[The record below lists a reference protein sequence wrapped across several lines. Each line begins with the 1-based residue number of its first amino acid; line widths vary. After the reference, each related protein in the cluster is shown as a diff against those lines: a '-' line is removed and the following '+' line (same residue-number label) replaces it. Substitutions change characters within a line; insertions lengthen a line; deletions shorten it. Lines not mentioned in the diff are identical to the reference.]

1 MKKIKFYLLTFI
13 IVFNGCKKSGDDED
27 PNIIRIETDLEISD
41 FIWKGLNQYYYW
53 QESVVNL
60 SDSKK
65 ENESDYAYYLS
76 QNTNP
81 ETFFNSLLHP
91 DDNFSWIVDD
101 YIELENM
108 LQGIDNSDGMEFGL
122 YVECNDQNIFGFVRY
137 VQKGSDAES
146 KGVKR
151 GMVFSD
157 INGTRL
163 NRDNYRD
170 LLYNQT
176 SNSYTVKF
184 SQISYNQNNQCANI
198 IPGQEDITLVKSRIV
213 KNPIHISKIIEI
225 QGQKV
230 GYLMYNQ
237 FVGVVESEGKDYNS
251 ELNNVFSNFL
261 SNGINDLVVD
271 LRYNPGGRISTSINL
286 ASMITGKFNN
296 QVFAKE
302 RWNSK
307 LMNYWDENSPES
319 LLNRFTNKL
328 SNNESIFSL
337 NLDRV
342 FVLTSA
348 RTASASELLINGLD
362 PYIDVI
368 HIGDFTVGK
377 NQGSITVYDYINDSR
392 DKNPNH
398 MYAMQPIVLKIAN
411 SDGYADYTDGLEP
424 STEVE
429 EDIQN
434 LGILGDPTEPLLATT
449 LNLISGTGKFKI
461 PKAKLTKK
469 FLVKDPEMLKK
480 QKMFVEKK
488 LLFYNR

>member
-1 MKKIKFYLLTFI
+1 MKKFKLCLLALI
-13 IVFNGCKKSGDDED
+13 LVFSSCKKSDDED
-27 PNIIRIETDLEISD
+27 PNIIRIETDLEIID

-65 ENESDYAYYLS
+65 ESESDYAYFLS
-76 QNTNP
+76 QNPDP
-81 ETFFNSLLHP
+81 ENFFNSLLHP

-101 YIELENM
+101 YVELENM
-108 LQGIDNSDGMEFGL
+108 LQGIDISDGMEFGL

-137 VQKGSDAES
+137 VQKDSDAES

-151 GMVFSD
+151 GMVFSN

-163 NRDNYRD
+163 TRDNYRD
-170 LLYNQT
+170 LLFNDT
-176 SNSYTVKF
+176 NSSYTIRF
-184 SQISYNQNNQCANI
+184 SEISYNQNNQCANI
-198 IPGQEDITLVKSRIV
+198 IPGQEDLTLIKSRIV
-213 KNPIHISKIIEI
+213 KNPIHISKIIENE
-225 QGQKV
+225 GQKI

-237 FVGVVESEGKDYNS
+237 FLGVVESEGKDYNS
-251 ELNNVFSNFL
+251 ELNDAFSNFL
-261 SNGINDLVVD
+261 SNGINDLVID

-286 ASMITGKFNN
+286 ASMITGQFNN
-296 QVFAKE
+296 QIFAKE

-328 SNNESIFSL
+328 GNNQSIFSL

-398 MYAMQPIVLKIAN
+398 MYAMQPIVLKIGNVA
-411 SDGYADYTDGLEP
+411 GYTDFPDGLEP
-424 STEVE
+424 
-429 EDIQN
+429 DIFIKESLLN
-434 LGILGDPTEPLLATT
+434 PGILGDIEEPLLKIAIDQ
-449 LNLISGTGKFKI
+449 ISGDAISIENNYLFKEI
-461 PKAKLTKK
+461 STPKDEIK
-469 FLVKDPEMLKK
+469 
-480 QKMFVEKK
+480 EKIILDEIIIK
-488 LLFYNR
+488 

>member
-1 MKKIKFYLLTFI
+1 MKKFKFCLLALI
-13 IVFNGCKKSGDDED
+13 LVFGSCKKSDDED
-27 PNIIRIETDLEISD
+27 PNIIRIETDLEIID

-65 ENESDYAYYLS
+65 ESESEYAYFLS
-76 QNTNP
+76 QNPDP
-81 ETFFNSLLHP
+81 ENFFNSLLHP

-101 YIELENM
+101 YVELENM
-108 LQGIDNSDGMEFGL
+108 LQGIDISDGMEFGL

-137 VQKGSDAES
+137 VQKDSDAES

-151 GMVFSD
+151 GMVFSN

-163 NRDNYRD
+163 TRDNYRD
-170 LLYNQT
+170 LLFNNND
-176 SNSYTVKF
+176 SSYTIRF
-184 SQISYNQNNQCANI
+184 SEISYNQNNQCANI
-198 IPGQEDITLVKSRIV
+198 IPGQEDLTLIKSRIV
-213 KNPIHISKIIEI
+213 KNPIHISKVIENN
-225 QGQKV
+225 GQKI

-237 FVGVVESEGKDYNS
+237 FLGVVESEGKDYNS
-251 ELNNVFSNFL
+251 ELNDAFSNFL
-261 SNGINDLVVD
+261 SNGINDLVID

-286 ASMITGKFNN
+286 ASMITGQFNN

-328 SNNESIFSL
+328 GNNQSIFSL

-362 PYIDVI
+362 PYIDVV

-398 MYAMQPIVLKIAN
+398 MYAMQPIVLKIGNVA
-411 SDGYADYTDGLEP
+411 GYTDFPDGLEP
-424 STEVE
+424 
-429 EDIQN
+429 DIFIKESLLN
-434 LGILGDPTEPLLATT
+434 PGILGDIEEPLLKIAIDQ
-449 LNLISGTGKFKI
+449 ISGGAISIENNYFFKEI
-461 PKAKLTKK
+461 STPKDEIK
-469 FLVKDPEMLKK
+469 
-480 QKMFVEKK
+480 EKIILDEIIIK
-488 LLFYNR
+488 

>member
-1 MKKIKFYLLTFI
+1 MKKFKLCLLALILLFSS
-13 IVFNGCKKSGDDED
+13 CKKSDDED
-27 PNIIRIETDLEISD
+27 PNIIRIETDLEIID

-65 ENESDYAYYLS
+65 ESESDYAYFLS
-76 QNTNP
+76 QNPNP
-81 ETFFNSLLHP
+81 ENFFNSLLHP

-101 YIELENM
+101 YVELENM
-108 LQGIDNSDGMEFGL
+108 LQGIDISDGMEFGL

-137 VQKGSDAES
+137 VQKDSDAES

-151 GMVFSD
+151 GMVFSN

-163 NRDNYRD
+163 TRDNYRD
-170 LLYNQT
+170 LLFNDT
-176 SNSYTVKF
+176 NSSYTIRF
-184 SQISYNQNNQCANI
+184 SEISYNQNNQCANI
-198 IPGQEDITLVKSRIV
+198 IPGQEDLTLIKSRIV
-213 KNPIHISKIIEI
+213 KNPIHISKIIENE
-225 QGQKV
+225 GQKI

-237 FVGVVESEGKDYNS
+237 FLGVVESEGKDYNS
-251 ELNNVFSNFL
+251 ELNDAFSNFL
-261 SNGINDLVVD
+261 SNGINDLVID

-286 ASMITGKFNN
+286 ASMITGQFNN

-328 SNNESIFSL
+328 SNNQSIFSL

-398 MYAMQPIVLKIAN
+398 MYAMQPIVLKIGNVA
-411 SDGYADYTDGLEP
+411 GYTDFPDGLEP
-424 STEVE
+424 
-429 EDIQN
+429 DIFIKESLLN
-434 LGILGDPTEPLLATT
+434 PGILGDIEEPLLKIAIDQ
-449 LNLISGTGKFKI
+449 ISGDAISIENNYLFKEI
-461 PKAKLTKK
+461 STPKDEIK
-469 FLVKDPEMLKK
+469 
-480 QKMFVEKK
+480 EKIILDEIIIK
-488 LLFYNR
+488 

>member
-1 MKKIKFYLLTFI
+1 MKNINFYLLAFI
-13 IVFNGCKKSGDDED
+13 LVFNSCKKSDGED
-27 PNIIRIETDLEISD
+27 PNVIRIETDLEIID
-41 FIWKGLNQYYYW
+41 FVWGGLNQYYYW
-53 QESVVNL
+53 QESVANL

-65 ENESDYAYYLS
+65 ENESEYAYFLS
-76 QNTNP
+76 QNPVP
-81 ETFFNSLLHP
+81 EEFFNSLLHP

-108 LQGIDNSDGMEFGL
+108 LQGIDVSDGMEFGL
-122 YVECNDQNIFGFVRY
+122 YIECNDQNIFGFVRY
-137 VQKGSDAES
+137 VQKNSDAES

-151 GMVFSD
+151 GMLFSH

-163 NRDNYRD
+163 TRSNYRD
-170 LLYNQT
+170 LLYNNST
-176 SNSYTVKF
+176 SYTVKF
-184 SQISYNQNNQCANI
+184 SRLSYDQTNQCAVLTTE
-198 IPGQEDITLVKSRIV
+198 QESMQLVKSRLV
-213 KNPIHISKIIEI
+213 KNPIHISKIIENR
-225 QGQKV
+225 GQKI

-237 FVGVVESEGKDYNS
+237 FLGVVESEGKDYNS
-251 ELNNVFSNFL
+251 DLNDAFSNFL
-261 SNGINDLVVD
+261 SNGINELVVD

-286 ASMITGKFNN
+286 ASMITGQFNN

-319 LLNRFTNKL
+319 LLNKFSNKL
-328 SNNESIFSL
+328 DNNQSISSL

-398 MYAMQPIVLKIAN
+398 MYAMQPIVLKIGNVA
-411 SDGYADYTDGLEP
+411 GYTDFPDGLEP
-424 STEVE
+424 
-429 EDIQN
+429 DIFIKESLLN
-434 LGILGDPTEPLLATT
+434 PGILGNIDEPLLKIAIDQ
-449 LNLISGTGKFKI
+449 ISGDVSSIENNYLFKEI
-461 PKAKLTKK
+461 STPKDKLK
-469 FLVKDPEMLKK
+469 
-480 QKMFVEKK
+480 EKIIIDDIIIK
-488 LLFYNR
+488 

>member
-1 MKKIKFYLLTFI
+1 MKKFKLCLLALI
-13 IVFNGCKKSGDDED
+13 LVFSSCKKSDDED
-27 PNIIRIETDLEISD
+27 PNIIRIETDLEIID

-65 ENESDYAYYLS
+65 ESESDYAYFLS
-76 QNTNP
+76 QNPDP
-81 ETFFNSLLHP
+81 ENFFNSLLHP

-101 YIELENM
+101 YVELENM
-108 LQGIDNSDGMEFGL
+108 LQGIDISDGMEFGL

-137 VQKGSDAES
+137 VQKDSDAES

-151 GMVFSD
+151 GMVFSN

-163 NRDNYRD
+163 TRDNYRD
-170 LLYNQT
+170 LLFNNND
-176 SNSYTVKF
+176 SSYTIRF
-184 SQISYNQNNQCANI
+184 SEISYNQNNQCANI
-198 IPGQEDITLVKSRIV
+198 IPGQEDLTLIKSRIV
-213 KNPIHISKIIEI
+213 KNPIHISKIIENE
-225 QGQKV
+225 GQKI

-237 FVGVVESEGKDYNS
+237 FLGVVESEGKDYNS
-251 ELNNVFSNFL
+251 ELNDAFSNFL
-261 SNGINDLVVD
+261 SNGINDLVID

-286 ASMITGKFNN
+286 ASMITGQFNN

-328 SNNESIFSL
+328 SNNQSIFSL

-398 MYAMQPIVLKIAN
+398 MYAMQPIVLKIGNVA
-411 SDGYADYTDGLEP
+411 GYTDFPNGLEP
-424 STEVE
+424 
-429 EDIQN
+429 DIFIKESLLN
-434 LGILGDPTEPLLATT
+434 PGILGDIEEPLLKIAIDQ
-449 LNLISGTGKFKI
+449 ISGDAISIENNYLFKEI
-461 PKAKLTKK
+461 STPKDEIK
-469 FLVKDPEMLKK
+469 
-480 QKMFVEKK
+480 EKIILDEIIIK
-488 LLFYNR
+488 

>member
-1 MKKIKFYLLTFI
+1 MKKIKFYLLTSI
-13 IVFNGCKKSGDDED
+13 ILINGCKKPGDDED

-101 YIELENM
+101 YIKLENM
-108 LQGIDNSDGMEFGL
+108 LQGIDDSDGMEFGL
-122 YVECNDQNIFGFVRY
+122 YVECNDQNVFGFVRY

-146 KGVKR
+146 KGIKR

-170 LLYNQT
+170 LLYNQA

-184 SQISYNQNNQCANI
+184 SEISYNQNNQCANI

-225 QGQKV
+225 ADQKV

-237 FVGVVESEGKDYNS
+237 FVGVVESEGKNYNS
-251 ELNNVFSNFL
+251 ELNAVFSNFL
-261 SNGINDLVVD
+261 SNGINDLVID

-286 ASMITGKFNN
+286 ASMITGQFNN

-307 LMNYWDENSPES
+307 LMNYWDENNPES

-337 NLDRV
+337 NLERV

-348 RTASASELLINGLD
+348 RTASASELLINGLN

-398 MYAMQPIVLKIAN
+398 MYAMQPIVLKIGNVA
-411 SDGYADYTDGLEP
+411 GYTDFPDGLEP
-424 STEVE
+424 
-429 EDIQN
+429 DILIKESLLN
-434 LGILGDPTEPLLATT
+434 PGILGDIEEPLLKIAI
-449 LNLISGTGKFKI
+449 NQISGDVSSINNNYLFKEI
-461 PKAKLTKK
+461 PSP
-469 FLVKDPEMLKK
+469 FDGLKERIIIDDK
-480 QKMFVEKK
+480 IIE
-488 LLFYNR
+488 

>member
-1 MKKIKFYLLTFI
+1 MKKFKFCLLALI
-13 IVFNGCKKSGDDED
+13 LVFSSCKKSDDED
-27 PNIIRIETDLEISD
+27 PNIIRIETDLEIID

-65 ENESDYAYYLS
+65 ESESDYAYFLS
-76 QNTNP
+76 QNP
-81 ETFFNSLLHP
+81 EPENFFNSLLHP

-101 YIELENM
+101 YVELENM
-108 LQGIDNSDGMEFGL
+108 LQGIDISDGMEFGL

-137 VQKGSDAES
+137 VQKDSDAES

-151 GMVFSD
+151 GMVFSN

-163 NRDNYRD
+163 TRDNYRD
-170 LLYNQT
+170 LLFNDT
-176 SNSYTVKF
+176 NSSYTIRF
-184 SQISYNQNNQCANI
+184 SEISYNQNNQCANI
-198 IPGQEDITLVKSRIV
+198 IPGQEDLTLIKSRIV
-213 KNPIHISKIIEI
+213 KNPIHISKIIENG
-225 QGQKV
+225 GQKI

-237 FVGVVESEGKDYNS
+237 FLGVVESEGKDYNS
-251 ELNNVFSNFL
+251 ELNDAFSNFL
-261 SNGINDLVVD
+261 SNGINDLVID

-286 ASMITGKFNN
+286 ASMITGQFNN

-328 SNNESIFSL
+328 GNNQSIFSL

-398 MYAMQPIVLKIAN
+398 MYAMQPIVLKIGNVA
-411 SDGYADYTDGLEP
+411 GYTDFPDGLEP
-424 STEVE
+424 
-429 EDIQN
+429 DIFIKESLLN
-434 LGILGDPTEPLLATT
+434 PGILGDIEEPLLKIAIDQ
-449 LNLISGTGKFKI
+449 ISGDAISIENNYLFKEI
-461 PKAKLTKK
+461 STPK
-469 FLVKDPEMLKK
+469 DELK
-480 QKMFVEKK
+480 EKIILDEIIIK
-488 LLFYNR
+488 

>member
-1 MKKIKFYLLTFI
+1 MKKFKFCLLALI
-13 IVFNGCKKSGDDED
+13 LVFSSCKKSDDED
-27 PNIIRIETDLEISD
+27 PNIIRIETDLEIID

-65 ENESDYAYYLS
+65 ESESEYAYFLS
-76 QNTNP
+76 QNPDP
-81 ETFFNSLLHP
+81 ENFFNSLLHP

-101 YIELENM
+101 YVELENM
-108 LQGIDNSDGMEFGL
+108 LQGIDISDGMEFGL

-137 VQKGSDAES
+137 VQKDSDAES

-151 GMVFSD
+151 GMVFSN

-163 NRDNYRD
+163 TRDNYRD
-170 LLYNQT
+170 LLFNN
-176 SNSYTVKF
+176 SSSSYTIRF
-184 SQISYNQNNQCANI
+184 SEISYNQNNQCANI
-198 IPGQEDITLVKSRIV
+198 IPGQEDLTLIKSRIV
-213 KNPIHISKIIEI
+213 KNPIHISKIIENG
-225 QGQKV
+225 GQKI

-237 FVGVVESEGKDYNS
+237 FLGVVESEGKDYNS
-251 ELNNVFSNFL
+251 ELNDAFANFL
-261 SNGINDLVVD
+261 SNGINDLVID

-286 ASMITGKFNN
+286 ASMITGQFNN

-328 SNNESIFSL
+328 GNNQSIFSL

-398 MYAMQPIVLKIAN
+398 MYAMQPIVLKIGNVA
-411 SDGYADYTDGLEP
+411 GYTDFPDGLEP
-424 STEVE
+424 
-429 EDIQN
+429 DIFIKESLLN
-434 LGILGDPTEPLLATT
+434 PGILGDIEEPLLKIAIDQ
-449 LNLISGTGKFKI
+449 ISGDAISIENNYLFKEI
-461 PKAKLTKK
+461 SS
-469 FLVKDPEMLKK
+469 PEDELK
-480 QKMFVEKK
+480 EKIIIDDIIIK
-488 LLFYNR
+488 

>member
-1 MKKIKFYLLTFI
+1 MKKFKLCLLALILLFSS
-13 IVFNGCKKSGDDED
+13 CKKSDDED
-27 PNIIRIETDLEISD
+27 PNIIRIETDLEIID

-65 ENESDYAYYLS
+65 ESESDYAYFLS
-76 QNTNP
+76 QNPNP
-81 ETFFNSLLHP
+81 ENFFNSLLHP

-101 YIELENM
+101 YVELENM
-108 LQGIDNSDGMEFGL
+108 LQGIDISDGMEFGL

-137 VQKGSDAES
+137 VQKDSDAES

-151 GMVFSD
+151 GMVFSN

-163 NRDNYRD
+163 TRDNYRD
-170 LLYNQT
+170 LLFNDT
-176 SNSYTVKF
+176 NSSYTIRF
-184 SQISYNQNNQCANI
+184 SEISYNQNNQCANI
-198 IPGQEDITLVKSRIV
+198 IPGQEDLTLIKSRIV
-213 KNPIHISKIIEI
+213 KNPIHISKIIENE
-225 QGQKV
+225 GQKI

-237 FVGVVESEGKDYNS
+237 FLGVVESEGKDYNS
-251 ELNNVFSNFL
+251 ELNDAFSNFL
-261 SNGINDLVVD
+261 SNGINDLVID

-286 ASMITGKFNN
+286 ASMITGQFNN

-328 SNNESIFSL
+328 GNNQSIFSL

-398 MYAMQPIVLKIAN
+398 MYAMQPIVLKIGNVA
-411 SDGYADYTDGLEP
+411 GYTDFPNGLEP
-424 STEVE
+424 
-429 EDIQN
+429 DIFIKESLLN
-434 LGILGDPTEPLLATT
+434 PGILGDIEEPLLKIAIDQ
-449 LNLISGTGKFKI
+449 ISGDAISIENNYLFKEI
-461 PKAKLTKK
+461 STPKDEIK
-469 FLVKDPEMLKK
+469 
-480 QKMFVEKK
+480 EKIILDEIIIK
-488 LLFYNR
+488 

>member
-1 MKKIKFYLLTFI
+1 MKKIKFYLLALI

-122 YVECNDQNIFGFVRY
+122 YLECNDQNIFGFVRY

-170 LLYNQT
+170 LLYNQANNT
-176 SNSYTVKF
+176 YTVKF

-237 FVGVVESEGKDYNS
+237 FVGVVESEGKNYNS

-261 SNGINDLVVD
+261 SNGINDLVID

-286 ASMITGKFNN
+286 ASMITGQFNN

-398 MYAMQPIVLKIAN
+398 MYAMQPIVLKIGNVA
-411 SDGYADYTDGLEP
+411 GYTDFPNGLEP
-424 STEVE
+424 
-429 EDIQN
+429 DIFIKESLLN
-434 LGILGDPTEPLLATT
+434 PGVLGDIEEPLLKIAIDQ
-449 LNLISGTGKFKI
+449 ISGNASLIDNNYLFKEI
-461 PKAKLTKK
+461 PSPL
-469 FLVKDPEMLKK
+469 DELKERIIIDDK
-480 QKMFVEKK
+480 IIK
-488 LLFYNR
+488 

>member
-1 MKKIKFYLLTFI
+1 MKEIKFYLLTLI

-122 YVECNDQNIFGFVRY
+122 YVECNNENIFGFVRY
-137 VQKGSDAES
+137 VQIGSDAES
-146 KGVKR
+146 KGVRR
-151 GMVFSD
+151 GMVFSN

-163 NRDNYRD
+163 SRDNYRD

-176 SNSYTVKF
+176 NNSYTVKF
-184 SQISYNQNNQCANI
+184 SEISYNQNNQCANI

-237 FVGVVESEGKDYNS
+237 FLGVVESEGKDYNS

-286 ASMITGKFNN
+286 ASMITGQFNN

-398 MYAMQPIVLKIAN
+398 MYAMQPIVLKIGNVA
-411 SDGYADYTDGLEP
+411 GYTDFPDGLEP
-424 STEVE
+424 
-429 EDIQN
+429 DIFIKESLLN
-434 LGILGDPTEPLLATT
+434 PGVLGNIEEPLLKIAIDQ
-449 LNLISGTGKFKI
+449 ISGDASSIDNNYLFKEI
-461 PKAKLTKK
+461 LSPL
-469 FLVKDPEMLKK
+469 DELKERIIIDNK
-480 QKMFVEKK
+480 IIE
-488 LLFYNR
+488 

>member
-1 MKKIKFYLLTFI
+1 MKKFKFCLLALI
-13 IVFNGCKKSGDDED
+13 LVFSSCKKSDDED
-27 PNIIRIETDLEISD
+27 PNIIRIETDLEIID

-65 ENESDYAYYLS
+65 ESESDYAYFLS
-76 QNTNP
+76 QNPDP
-81 ETFFNSLLHP
+81 ENFFNSLLHP

-101 YIELENM
+101 YVELENM
-108 LQGIDNSDGMEFGL
+108 LQGIDISDGMEFGL

-137 VQKGSDAES
+137 VQKDSDAES

-151 GMVFSD
+151 GMVFSN

-163 NRDNYRD
+163 TRDNYRD
-170 LLYNQT
+170 LLFNNND
-176 SNSYTVKF
+176 SSYTIRF
-184 SQISYNQNNQCANI
+184 SEISYNQNNQCANI
-198 IPGQEDITLVKSRIV
+198 IPGQEDLTLIKSRIV
-213 KNPIHISKIIEI
+213 KNPIHISKIIENE
-225 QGQKV
+225 GQKI

-237 FVGVVESEGKDYNS
+237 FLGVVESEGKDYNS
-251 ELNNVFSNFL
+251 ELNDAFSNFL
-261 SNGINDLVVD
+261 SNGINDLVID

-286 ASMITGKFNN
+286 ASMITGQFNN

-328 SNNESIFSL
+328 GNNQSIFSL

-342 FVLTSA
+342 FILTSA

-398 MYAMQPIVLKIAN
+398 MYAMQPIVLKIGNVA
-411 SDGYADYTDGLEP
+411 GYTDFPDGLEP
-424 STEVE
+424 
-429 EDIQN
+429 DIFIKESLLN
-434 LGILGDPTEPLLATT
+434 PGILGDIEEPLLKIAIDQ
-449 LNLISGTGKFKI
+449 ISGDAISIENNYLFKEI
-461 PKAKLTKK
+461 STPKDEIK
-469 FLVKDPEMLKK
+469 
-480 QKMFVEKK
+480 EKIILDEIIIK
-488 LLFYNR
+488 

>member
-1 MKKIKFYLLTFI
+1 MKKIKLYLITFI
-13 IVFNGCKKSGDDED
+13 ILFSGCKKSGDDED

-170 LLYNQT
+170 LLYNQANNT
-176 SNSYTVKF
+176 YTVKF

-237 FVGVVESEGKDYNS
+237 FVGVVESEGKNYNS

-261 SNGINDLVVD
+261 SNGINDLVID

-286 ASMITGKFNN
+286 ASMITGQFNN

-342 FVLTSA
+342 FILTSA

-398 MYAMQPIVLKIAN
+398 MYAMQPIVLKIGNVA
-411 SDGYADYTDGLEP
+411 GYTDFPNGLEP
-424 STEVE
+424 
-429 EDIQN
+429 DIFIKESLLN
-434 LGILGDPTEPLLATT
+434 PGVLGDIEEPLLKIAIDQIFG
-449 LNLISGTGKFKI
+449 NASLIDNNYLFKEI
-461 PKAKLTKK
+461 PSPL
-469 FLVKDPEMLKK
+469 DELKERIIIDDK
-480 QKMFVEKK
+480 IIK
-488 LLFYNR
+488 

>member
-1 MKKIKFYLLTFI
+1 MKKINLLILATLI
-13 IVFNGCKKSGDDED
+13 IFNSCKKADDDD
-27 PNIIRIETDLEISD
+27 PNIIRLETDLEISD

-60 SDSKK
+60 SDSKS
-65 ENESDYAYYLS
+65 ENESEYAYYLS
-76 QNTNP
+76 QNPNP
-81 ETFFNSLLHP
+81 ESFFNSLKHP

-101 YIELENM
+101 YIELQNM

-137 VQKGSDAES
+137 VHKNSDAES

-151 GMVFSD
+151 GMLFSE

-163 NRDNYRD
+163 TRDNYKD
-170 LLYNQT
+170 LLFNDS
-176 SNSYTVKF
+176 SNTYSIKL
-184 SQISYNQNNQCANI
+184 SELSYNTNNQCANI
-198 IPGQEDITLVKSRIV
+198 IPGQENVTLVKSRIV
-213 KNPIHISKIIEI
+213 KNPVHISKVISSGGKKIA
-225 QGQKV
+225 
-230 GYLMYNQ
+230 YLMYNQ
-237 FVGVVESEGKDYNS
+237 FLGVVESENKDYNS
-251 ELNNVFSNFL
+251 ELNDVFSNFL
-261 SNGINDLVVD
+261 SNGVDELVID

-286 ASMITGKFNN
+286 ASMITGQFNN

-307 LMNYWDENSPES
+307 LMNYWNENNPES
-319 LLNRFTNKL
+319 LLNKFTNKL
-328 SNNESIFSL
+328 DDNQSISSL
-337 NLDRV
+337 NLNRV

-398 MYAMQPIVLKIAN
+398 MYAMQPIVLKIGNVA
-411 SDGYADYTDGLEP
+411 GYTDFPNGLEP
-424 STEVE
+424 
-429 EDIQN
+429 DIFIKESLVN
-434 LGILGDPTEPLLATT
+434 PGILGDAEEPLLKIALDQITG
-449 LNLISGTGKFKI
+449 NISSSISNNNYKEV
-461 PKAKLTKK
+461 KK
-469 FLVKDPEMLKK
+469 PNEDFFQQIIVKDKIIE
-480 QKMFVEKK
+480 
-488 LLFYNR
+488 

>member
-1 MKKIKFYLLTFI
+1 MKKFKICLLALI
-13 IVFNGCKKSGDDED
+13 LVFSSCKKSDVED
-27 PNIIRIETDLEISD
+27 PNIIRIETDLEIID

-65 ENESDYAYYLS
+65 ESESDYAYFLS
-76 QNTNP
+76 QNPNP
-81 ETFFNSLLHP
+81 ENFFNSLLHP

-101 YIELENM
+101 YVELENM
-108 LQGIDNSDGMEFGL
+108 LQGIDISDGMEFGL

-137 VQKGSDAES
+137 VQKDSDAES

-151 GMVFSD
+151 GMVFSN

-163 NRDNYRD
+163 SRDNYRD
-170 LLYNQT
+170 LLFNNND
-176 SNSYTVKF
+176 SSYTIRF
-184 SQISYNQNNQCANI
+184 SEISYNQNNQCANI
-198 IPGQEDITLVKSRIV
+198 IPGQEDLTLIKSRIV
-213 KNPIHISKIIEI
+213 KNPIHISKIIENE
-225 QGQKV
+225 GQKI

-237 FVGVVESEGKDYNS
+237 FLGVVESEGKDYNS
-251 ELNNVFSNFL
+251 ELNDAFSNFL
-261 SNGINDLVVD
+261 SNGINDLVID

-286 ASMITGKFNN
+286 ASMITGQFNN

-328 SNNESIFSL
+328 GNNQSIFSL

-362 PYIDVI
+362 PYIDVV

-398 MYAMQPIVLKIAN
+398 MYAMQPIVLKIGNVA
-411 SDGYADYTDGLEP
+411 GYTDFPDGLEP
-424 STEVE
+424 
-429 EDIQN
+429 DIFIKESLLN
-434 LGILGDPTEPLLATT
+434 PGILGDIEEPLLKIAIDQ
-449 LNLISGTGKFKI
+449 ISGDAISIENNYLFKEI
-461 PKAKLTKK
+461 STPKDEIK
-469 FLVKDPEMLKK
+469 
-480 QKMFVEKK
+480 EKIILDEIIIK
-488 LLFYNR
+488 

>member
-1 MKKIKFYLLTFI
+1 
-13 IVFNGCKKSGDDED
+13 
-27 PNIIRIETDLEISD
+27 
-41 FIWKGLNQYYYW
+41 
-53 QESVVNL
+53 
-60 SDSKK
+60 
-65 ENESDYAYYLS
+65 
-76 QNTNP
+76 
-81 ETFFNSLLHP
+81 
-91 DDNFSWIVDD
+91 
-101 YIELENM
+101 
-108 LQGIDNSDGMEFGL
+108 
-122 YVECNDQNIFGFVRY
+122 
-137 VQKGSDAES
+137 
-146 KGVKR
+146 
-151 GMVFSD
+151 MVFSD

-286 ASMITGKFNN
+286 ASMITGQFNN
-296 QVFAKE
+296 QIFAKE

-398 MYAMQPIVLKIAN
+398 LFVLI
-411 SDGYADYTDGLEP
+411 
-424 STEVE
+424 
-429 EDIQN
+429 
-434 LGILGDPTEPLLATT
+434 
-449 LNLISGTGKFKI
+449 
-461 PKAKLTKK
+461 
-469 FLVKDPEMLKK
+469 FL
-480 QKMFVEKK
+480 
-488 LLFYNR
+488 Y

>member
-1 MKKIKFYLLTFI
+1 MKKFKFCLLALI
-13 IVFNGCKKSGDDED
+13 LVFSSCKKSDDED
-27 PNIIRIETDLEISD
+27 PNIIRIETDLEIID

-65 ENESDYAYYLS
+65 ESESDYAYFLS
-76 QNTNP
+76 QNPDP
-81 ETFFNSLLHP
+81 ENFFNSLLHP

-101 YIELENM
+101 YVELENM
-108 LQGIDNSDGMEFGL
+108 LQGIDISDGMEFGL

-137 VQKGSDAES
+137 VQKDSDAES

-151 GMVFSD
+151 GMVFSN

-163 NRDNYRD
+163 TRENYRD
-170 LLYNQT
+170 LLFNN
-176 SNSYTVKF
+176 SSSSYTIRF
-184 SQISYNQNNQCANI
+184 SEISYNQNNQCANI
-198 IPGQEDITLVKSRIV
+198 IPGQEDLTLIKSRIV
-213 KNPIHISKIIEI
+213 KNPIHISKIIENG
-225 QGQKV
+225 GQKI

-237 FVGVVESEGKDYNS
+237 FLGVVESEGKDYNS
-251 ELNNVFSNFL
+251 ELNDAFANFL
-261 SNGINDLVVD
+261 SNGINDLVID

-286 ASMITGKFNN
+286 ASMITGQFNN

-328 SNNESIFSL
+328 GNNQSIFSL

-398 MYAMQPIVLKIAN
+398 MYAMQPIVLKIGNVA
-411 SDGYADYTDGLEP
+411 GYTDFPDGLEP
-424 STEVE
+424 
-429 EDIQN
+429 DIFIKESLLN
-434 LGILGDPTEPLLATT
+434 PGILGDIEEPLLKIAIDQ
-449 LNLISGTGKFKI
+449 ISGDAISIENNYLFKEI
-461 PKAKLTKK
+461 STPK
-469 FLVKDPEMLKK
+469 DELK
-480 QKMFVEKK
+480 EKIIIDDIIIK
-488 LLFYNR
+488 

>member
-1 MKKIKFYLLTFI
+1 MKKFKFCLLALI
-13 IVFNGCKKSGDDED
+13 LVFSSCKKSDDED
-27 PNIIRIETDLEISD
+27 PNIIRIETDLEIID

-65 ENESDYAYYLS
+65 ESESDYAYFLS
-76 QNTNP
+76 QNPDP
-81 ETFFNSLLHP
+81 ENFFNSLLHP

-101 YIELENM
+101 YVELENM
-108 LQGIDNSDGMEFGL
+108 LQGIDISDGMEFGL

-137 VQKGSDAES
+137 VQKDSDAES

-151 GMVFSD
+151 GMVFSN

-163 NRDNYRD
+163 TRDNYRD
-170 LLYNQT
+170 LLFNNND
-176 SNSYTVKF
+176 SSYTIRF
-184 SQISYNQNNQCANI
+184 SEISYNQNNQCANI
-198 IPGQEDITLVKSRIV
+198 IPGQEDLTLIKSRIV
-213 KNPIHISKIIEI
+213 KNPIHISKIIENE
-225 QGQKV
+225 GQKI

-237 FVGVVESEGKDYNS
+237 FLGVVESEGKDYNS
-251 ELNNVFSNFL
+251 ELNDAFSNFL
-261 SNGINDLVVD
+261 SNGINDLVID

-286 ASMITGKFNN
+286 ASMITGQFNN

-328 SNNESIFSL
+328 GNNQSIFSL

-398 MYAMQPIVLKIAN
+398 MYAMQPIVLKIGNVA
-411 SDGYADYTDGLEP
+411 GYTDFPNGLEP
-424 STEVE
+424 
-429 EDIQN
+429 DIFIKESLLN
-434 LGILGDPTEPLLATT
+434 PGILGDIEEPLLKIAIDQ
-449 LNLISGTGKFKI
+449 ISGDAISIENNYLFKEI
-461 PKAKLTKK
+461 STPKDEIK
-469 FLVKDPEMLKK
+469 
-480 QKMFVEKK
+480 EKIILDEIIIK
-488 LLFYNR
+488 

>member
-1 MKKIKFYLLTFI
+1 MKKFKFCLLALI
-13 IVFNGCKKSGDDED
+13 LVFSSCKKSDDED
-27 PNIIRIETDLEISD
+27 PNIIRIETDLEIID

-65 ENESDYAYYLS
+65 ESESEYAYFLS
-76 QNTNP
+76 QNPDP
-81 ETFFNSLLHP
+81 ENFFNSLLHP

-101 YIELENM
+101 YVELENM
-108 LQGIDNSDGMEFGL
+108 LQGIDISDGMEFGL

-137 VQKGSDAES
+137 VQKDSDAES

-151 GMVFSD
+151 GMVFSN

-163 NRDNYRD
+163 TRDNYRD
-170 LLYNQT
+170 LLFNNT
-176 SNSYTVKF
+176 SSSYTIRF
-184 SQISYNQNNQCANI
+184 SEISYNQNNQCANI
-198 IPGQEDITLVKSRIV
+198 IPGQEDLTLIKSRIV
-213 KNPIHISKIIEI
+213 KNPIHISKIIENG
-225 QGQKV
+225 GQKI

-237 FVGVVESEGKDYNS
+237 FLGVVESEGKDYNS
-251 ELNNVFSNFL
+251 ELNDAFANFL
-261 SNGINDLVVD
+261 SNGINDLVID

-286 ASMITGKFNN
+286 ASMITGQFNN

-328 SNNESIFSL
+328 GNNQSIFSL

-398 MYAMQPIVLKIAN
+398 MYAMQPIVLKIGNVA
-411 SDGYADYTDGLEP
+411 GYTDFPDGLEP
-424 STEVE
+424 
-429 EDIQN
+429 DIFIKESLLN
-434 LGILGDPTEPLLATT
+434 PGILGDIEEPLLKIAIDQ
-449 LNLISGTGKFKI
+449 ISGDAISIENNYLFKEI
-461 PKAKLTKK
+461 ST
-469 FLVKDPEMLKK
+469 PEDELK
-480 QKMFVEKK
+480 EKIIIDDIIIK
-488 LLFYNR
+488 

>member
-1 MKKIKFYLLTFI
+1 MKKFKFYLLALI
-13 IVFNGCKKSGDDED
+13 LVFSSCKKSDDED
-27 PNIIRIETDLEISD
+27 PNIIRIETDLEIID

-65 ENESDYAYYLS
+65 ESESDYAYFLS
-76 QNTNP
+76 QNPDPDN
-81 ETFFNSLLHP
+81 FFNSLLHP

-101 YIELENM
+101 YVELENM
-108 LQGIDNSDGMEFGL
+108 LQGIDISDGMEFGL

-137 VQKGSDAES
+137 VQKDSDAES

-151 GMVFSD
+151 GMVFSN

-163 NRDNYRD
+163 TRDNYRD
-170 LLYNQT
+170 LLFNN
-176 SNSYTVKF
+176 SSSSYTIRF
-184 SQISYNQNNQCANI
+184 SEISYNQNNQCANI
-198 IPGQEDITLVKSRIV
+198 IPGQEDLTLIKSRIV
-213 KNPIHISKIIEI
+213 KNPIHISKIIENG
-225 QGQKV
+225 GQKI

-237 FVGVVESEGKDYNS
+237 FLGVVESEGKDYNS
-251 ELNNVFSNFL
+251 ELNDAFANFL
-261 SNGINDLVVD
+261 SNGINDLVID

-286 ASMITGKFNN
+286 ASMITGQFNN

-328 SNNESIFSL
+328 GNNQSIFSL

-377 NQGSITVYDYINDSR
+377 NQGSITVYDLS
-392 DKNPNH
+392 
-398 MYAMQPIVLKIAN
+398 
-411 SDGYADYTDGLEP
+411 
-424 STEVE
+424 
-429 EDIQN
+429 
-434 LGILGDPTEPLLATT
+434 
-449 LNLISGTGKFKI
+449 LIHI
-461 PKAKLTKK
+461 
-469 FLVKDPEMLKK
+469 
-480 QKMFVEKK
+480 
-488 LLFYNR
+488 

>member
-1 MKKIKFYLLTFI
+1 MKKFKFCLLALI
-13 IVFNGCKKSGDDED
+13 LVFSSCKKSDDED
-27 PNIIRIETDLEISD
+27 PNIIRIETDLEIID

-65 ENESDYAYYLS
+65 ESESEYAYFLS
-76 QNTNP
+76 QNPDP
-81 ETFFNSLLHP
+81 ENFFNSLLHP

-101 YIELENM
+101 YVELENM
-108 LQGIDNSDGMEFGL
+108 LQGIDISDGMEFGL

-137 VQKGSDAES
+137 VQKDSDAES

-151 GMVFSD
+151 GMVFSN
-157 INGTRL
+157 INGSRL
-163 NRDNYRD
+163 TRDNYRD
-170 LLYNQT
+170 LLFNN
-176 SNSYTVKF
+176 SSSSYTIRF
-184 SQISYNQNNQCANI
+184 SEISYNQNNQCANI
-198 IPGQEDITLVKSRIV
+198 IPGQEDLTLIKSRIV
-213 KNPIHISKIIEI
+213 KNPIHISKIIENG
-225 QGQKV
+225 GQKI

-237 FVGVVESEGKDYNS
+237 FLGVVESEGKDYNS
-251 ELNNVFSNFL
+251 ELNDAFANFL
-261 SNGINDLVVD
+261 SNGINDLVID

-286 ASMITGKFNN
+286 ASMITGQFNN

-328 SNNESIFSL
+328 GNNQSIFSL

-398 MYAMQPIVLKIAN
+398 MYAMQPIVLKIGNVA
-411 SDGYADYTDGLEP
+411 GYTDFPDGLEP
-424 STEVE
+424 
-429 EDIQN
+429 DIFIKESLLN
-434 LGILGDPTEPLLATT
+434 PGTLGDIEEPLLKIAIDQ
-449 LNLISGTGKFKI
+449 ISGDAISIENNYLFKEI
-461 PKAKLTKK
+461 STPK
-469 FLVKDPEMLKK
+469 DELK
-480 QKMFVEKK
+480 EKIIIDNIIIK
-488 LLFYNR
+488 

>member
-1 MKKIKFYLLTFI
+1 MKKFKFCLLALI
-13 IVFNGCKKSGDDED
+13 LVFSSCKKSDDED
-27 PNIIRIETDLEISD
+27 PNIIRIETDLEIID

-65 ENESDYAYYLS
+65 ESESEYAYFLS
-76 QNTNP
+76 QNPDP
-81 ETFFNSLLHP
+81 ENFFNSLLHP

-101 YIELENM
+101 YVELENM
-108 LQGIDNSDGMEFGL
+108 LQGIDISDGMEFGL

-137 VQKGSDAES
+137 VQKDSDAES

-151 GMVFSD
+151 GMVFSN

-163 NRDNYRD
+163 TRDNYRD
-170 LLYNQT
+170 LLFNN
-176 SNSYTVKF
+176 SSSSYTIRF
-184 SQISYNQNNQCANI
+184 YEISYNQNNQCANI
-198 IPGQEDITLVKSRIV
+198 IPGQEDLTLIKSRIV
-213 KNPIHISKIIEI
+213 KNPIHISKIIENG
-225 QGQKV
+225 GQKI

-237 FVGVVESEGKDYNS
+237 FLGVVESEGKDYNS
-251 ELNNVFSNFL
+251 ELNDAFANFL
-261 SNGINDLVVD
+261 SNGINDLVID

-286 ASMITGKFNN
+286 ASMITGQFNN

-328 SNNESIFSL
+328 GNNQSIFSL

-398 MYAMQPIVLKIAN
+398 MYAMQPIVLKIGNVA
-411 SDGYADYTDGLEP
+411 GYTDFPDGLEP
-424 STEVE
+424 
-429 EDIQN
+429 DIFIKESLLN
-434 LGILGDPTEPLLATT
+434 PGILGDMEEPLLKIAIDQ
-449 LNLISGTGKFKI
+449 ISGDAISIENNYLFKEI
-461 PKAKLTKK
+461 STPK
-469 FLVKDPEMLKK
+469 DELK
-480 QKMFVEKK
+480 EKIIIDDIIIK
-488 LLFYNR
+488 

>member
-1 MKKIKFYLLTFI
+1 MKKFKFCLLALI
-13 IVFNGCKKSGDDED
+13 LVFSSCKKSDDED
-27 PNIIRIETDLEISD
+27 PNIIRIETDLEIID

-65 ENESDYAYYLS
+65 ESESEYAYFLS
-76 QNTNP
+76 QNPDP
-81 ETFFNSLLHP
+81 ENFFNSLLHP

-101 YIELENM
+101 YVELENM
-108 LQGIDNSDGMEFGL
+108 LQGIDISDGMEFGL

-137 VQKGSDAES
+137 VQKDSDAES

-151 GMVFSD
+151 GMVFSN

-163 NRDNYRD
+163 TRDNYRD
-170 LLYNQT
+170 LLFNN
-176 SNSYTVKF
+176 SSSSYTIRF
-184 SQISYNQNNQCANI
+184 SEISYNQNNQCANI
-198 IPGQEDITLVKSRIV
+198 IPGQEDLTLIKSRIV
-213 KNPIHISKIIEI
+213 KNPIHISKIIENG
-225 QGQKV
+225 GQKI

-237 FVGVVESEGKDYNS
+237 DLGIVESEGKHYNS
-251 ELNNVFSNFL
+251 ELNDAFANFL
-261 SNGINDLVVD
+261 SNGINDLVID

-286 ASMITGKFNN
+286 ASMITGQFNN

-328 SNNESIFSL
+328 GNNQSIFSL

-398 MYAMQPIVLKIAN
+398 MYAMQPIVLKIGNVA
-411 SDGYADYTDGLEP
+411 GYTDFPDGLEP
-424 STEVE
+424 
-429 EDIQN
+429 DIFIKESLLN
-434 LGILGDPTEPLLATT
+434 PGILGDIEEPLLKIAIDQ
-449 LNLISGTGKFKI
+449 ISGDAISIENNYLFKEI
-461 PKAKLTKK
+461 ST
-469 FLVKDPEMLKK
+469 PEDELK
-480 QKMFVEKK
+480 EKIIIDDIIIK
-488 LLFYNR
+488 